1 MLLEPLMPA
10 NDIHIE
16 ALAPLKSRPRPSM
29 LPPLAKTRLEP
40 PMPTQP

>member
-10 NDIHIE
+10 NNTRVE

-40 PMPTQP
+40 PIPT